1 MNEQILVVAEHRDGS
16 LNRTTWEALVAAQT
30 IGKEMG
36 HEAAVVLLGSDVKS
50 VAEEITAKGVD
61 VLLAEHEKLKDYTP
75 DGYTAAL
82 KQIVEQE
89 KPAFVFFAHTYMVR
103 DYAPKLAGALGVPLI
118 SDCTRHK
125 MENGTP
131 IFVRQVFQGKIDADF
146 SFEGEGPNLVSFQA
160 GAFSPD
166 DVQSGGNGEVKN
178 IDLNLDDAEIRTK
191 VLEIFEGVKQ
201 EVDLSKAERIVS
213 VGRGIKG
220 PDNLEMV
227 RELAKVL
234 EAEIS
239 ASRPVCDDGWL
250 PLDRQIG
257 SSGQTVTPKLYLA
270 LGISGAIQHIVGMKN
285 SDTIVAINKDPHAPI
300 FDIADYG
307 IVGDL
312 FEVVPELIEAIKEVK

>member
-1 MNEQILVVAEHRDGS
+1 MSEKILVVAEHRDGA

-30 IGKEMG
+30 IGKELG

-50 VAEEITAKGVD
+50 VADEITAKGVD
-61 VLLAEHEKLKDYTP
+61 VLLAEDDKLKDYTP
-75 DGYTAAL
+75 DGYTTAL

-103 DYAPKLAGALGVPLI
+103 DYAPKLAAALGVPLI

-146 SFEGEGPNLVSFQA
+146 SFEGDGPNLVSFQA

-166 DVQSGGNGEVKN
+166 DVQSGSNGEVKSV
-178 IDLNLDDAEIRTK
+178 DLNLGDAEIRTK

-234 EAEIS
+234 DAEIS

-312 FEVVPELIEAIKEVK
+312 FEVVPELIEAIKEIK